1 MNELQN
7 RTLALFFCQNIP
19 ASGLEERK
27 SLERRYGKGLRLFPL
42 PCSGRLDPV
51 HLLRALE
58 EFADGAFVIA
68 CPEGACRHFEGNRRA
83 VKRVERTRAI
93 LQSIGLEGDRVDIL
107 VESKENPMTLA
118 HWVEVLSRRV
128 AAMRPSPVH
137 DQGEVPKVPK
147 VASA

>member
-7 RTLALFFCQNIP
+7 RTLALFFCQNVP
-19 ASGLEERK
+19 ACGLEERK
-27 SLERRYGKGLRLFPL
+27 SLEKSYGKGLRLFPL

-93 LQSIGLEGDRVDIL
+93 LQAIGLEGDRVDIL
-107 VESKENPMTLA
+107 VQSKESPMTLA
-118 HWVEVLSRRV
+118 QWVDVLSRRV
-128 AAMRPSPVH
+128 AAMRPSPVY
-137 DQGEVPKVPK
+137 DLGEVPKVG
-147 VASA
+147 SA

>member
-7 RTLALFFCQNIP
+7 RTLAIFFCQNVP
-19 ASGLEERK
+19 ACGLEERK
-27 SLERRYGKGLRLFPL
+27 SLEKRYGKGLRLFPL

-68 CPEGACRHFEGNRRA
+68 CAEGACRHFEGNRRA

-107 VESKENPMTLA
+107 VQSKENPMTLA

-128 AAMRPSPVH
+128 VAMRPSPVH
-137 DQGEVPKVPK
+137 DKGRSSGMM
-147 VASA
+147 AA

>member
-7 RTLALFFCQNIP
+7 RTLALFFCQNVP
-19 ASGLEERK
+19 ECGLEQRK
-27 SLERRYGKGLRLFPL
+27 SLEKRYGKGLRLFPL
-42 PCSGRLDPV
+42 PCSGRLDAI

-107 VESKENPMTLA
+107 VQSKDNPRTLA
-118 HWVEVLSRRV
+118 QWVDDLSRRV
-128 AAMRPSPVH
+128 GAMRPSPVH
-137 DQGEVPKVPK
+137 AKDRSKGKMAAGVV
-147 VASA
+147 

>member
-7 RTLALFFCQNIP
+7 RTLALFFCQNVP
-19 ASGLEERK
+19 ECGLKERK
-27 SLERRYGKGLRLFPL
+27 SLEKRHGKGLRLFPL

-58 EFADGAFVIA
+58 EFADAAFVLA

-93 LQSIGLEGDRVDIL
+93 LQSIGLEGDRVDIM
-107 VESKENPMTLA
+107 VQSKGNPMTLA
-118 HWVEVLSRRV
+118 QWVDVLGPRV
-128 AAMRPSPVH
+128 AAIGPSPVH
-137 DQGEVPKVPK
+137 HKLRPQQNR
-147 VASA
+147 AA

>member
-19 ASGLEERK
+19 ACGLEERK
-27 SLERRYGKGLRLFPL
+27 SLENRYGKGLRLFPL
-42 PCSGRLDPV
+42 PCSGRLDAI

-58 EFADGAFVIA
+58 EFADAAFVIA

-93 LQSIGLEGDRVDIL
+93 LQSIGLEGERVDIL
-107 VESKENPMTLA
+107 IQSKERPMTLA
-118 HWVEVLSRRV
+118 RWVDVLSPRV

-137 DQGEVPKVPK
+137 DKGRSRDTM
-147 VASA
+147 AAGAL